1 MTNPYQPDDT
11 HPGTNEWAAQQPQQ
25 PQQQQYQQPYYQQPY
40 QPQPPYQPQ
49 QKSNTG
55 LVVALSV
62 LGTLVLLALAG
73 AVAFLFVRSDGTKDG
88 QQDPVIVTE
97 IETVAPEAGNNGSQ
111 NNQGNKPNVNRREP
125 MGSSAGFSNA
135 TAETGNTS
143 SEFAGNVLAVF
154 NERAAATGEFP
165 GSLSVYSPVTGQ
177 TYTMSCWPA
186 GGGARCQGG
195 NNASVYLY

>member
-11 HPGTNEWAAQQPQQ
+11 HPGTDEWAPQQQP
-25 PQQQQYQQPYYQQPY
+25 QQQYQQPYYQQPY
-40 QPQPPYQPQ
+40 QPQQ

-73 AVAFLFVRSDGTKDG
+73 AVAFLFVRSDGSNG
-88 QQDPVIVTE
+88 EQQDPVIVTE
-97 IETVAPEAGNNGSQ
+97 VETVAPESQNGQNSQGNQ

-125 MGSSAGFSNA
+125 MGSSVGFSNA
-135 TAETGNTS
+135 TAETRNTS

-186 GGGARCQGG
+186 GEGARCQGG
-195 NNASVYLY
+195 NNASVLLY

>member
-11 HPGTNEWAAQQPQQ
+11 HPGTNEWATQ
-25 PQQQQYQQPYYQQPY
+25 QQQQYQQPYYQQPY

-73 AVAFLFVRSDGTKDG
+73 AVAFLVVRSDGTKDE

-143 SEFAGNVLAVF
+143 SEFAGNGLAVF

>member
-55 LVVALSV
+55 LIVALSV

-73 AVAFLFVRSDGTKDG
+73 AVAFLFVRSDGTKDE

-111 NNQGNKPNVNRREP
+111 GNQGNKPNVNRREP

>member
-11 HPGTNEWAAQQPQQ
+11 HPGTNEWATQQSQQ

-40 QPQPPYQPQ
+40 QPQPPYQPQQ

-73 AVAFLFVRSDGTKDG
+73 AVAFLFVRSDGSNRE

-97 IETVAPEAGNNGSQ
+97 IETVAPESQNGQ

-125 MGSSAGFSNA
+125 MGSSTGFSNA

-195 NNASVYLY
+195 NNASVLLY

>member
-1 MTNPYQPDDT
+1 MTNPYQSNES
-11 HPGTNEWAAQQPQQ
+11 HPGTDEWAAQQP
-25 PQQQQYQQPYYQQPY
+25 QQQYQQPYYQQPY
-40 QPQPPYQPQ
+40 QPQPPYQQQ
-49 QKSNTG
+49 QKSSTG

-62 LGTLVLLALAG
+62 LGTLLLLGIAG
-73 AVAFLFVRSDGTKDG
+73 AVAFLFVRSDGSNG
-88 QQDPVIVTE
+88 EQQDPVIVTE
-97 IETVAPEAGNNGSQ
+97 VETVTPESQ
-111 NNQGNKPNVNRREP
+111 NNQGSKPNVNRREP

>member
-1 MTNPYQPDDT
+1 MTNPYQSNES
-11 HPGTNEWAAQQPQQ
+11 HPGTDEWAPQQQP
-25 PQQQQYQQPYYQQPY
+25 QQQYQQPYYQQPY
-40 QPQPPYQPQ
+40 QPQQ

-73 AVAFLFVRSDGTKDG
+73 AVAFLFVRSDGSNG
-88 QQDPVIVTE
+88 EQQDPVIVTE
-97 IETVAPEAGNNGSQ
+97 VETVAPESQ
-111 NNQGNKPNVNRREP
+111 NGQNSQGNKPNVNRREP
-125 MGSSAGFSNA
+125 MESSVGFSNA
-135 TAETGNTS
+135 TAETRNTS

-195 NNASVYLY
+195 NNASVLLY

>member
-11 HPGTNEWAAQQPQQ
+11 HPGTNEWATQ
-25 PQQQQYQQPYYQQPY
+25 QQQQYQQPYYQQPY

-73 AVAFLFVRSDGTKDG
+73 AVAFLVVRSDGANG
-88 QQDPVIVTE
+88 EQQDPVIVTE
-97 IETVAPEAGNNGSQ
+97 VETVTPESQ
-111 NNQGNKPNVNRREP
+111 NNQGSKPNVNRREP
-125 MGSSAGFSNA
+125 MGSSVGFSNA
-135 TAETGNTS
+135 TAETRNTS

>member
-1 MTNPYQPDDT
+1 MTNPYQSNES
-11 HPGTNEWAAQQPQQ
+11 HPGTDEWAPQQQYQQP
-25 PQQQQYQQPYYQQPY
+25 QQQYQQPYYQQPY
-40 QPQPPYQPQ
+40 QPQQ

-73 AVAFLFVRSDGTKDG
+73 AVAFLFVRSDGSNG
-88 QQDPVIVTE
+88 EQQDPVIVTE
-97 IETVAPEAGNNGSQ
+97 VETVAPESQNGQNSQGNQ

-125 MGSSAGFSNA
+125 MESSVGFSNA
-135 TAETGNTS
+135 TAETRNTS

-154 NERAAATGEFP
+154 NEQAAATGEFP

>member
-1 MTNPYQPDDT
+1 MTNPYQSNES
-11 HPGTNEWAAQQPQQ
+11 HPGTDEWAAQQP
-25 PQQQQYQQPYYQQPY
+25 QQQYQQPYYQQPY
-40 QPQPPYQPQ
+40 QPQQ

-62 LGTLVLLALAG
+62 LGTLLLLGIAG
-73 AVAFLFVRSDGTKDG
+73 AVAFLFVRSDGANG
-88 QQDPVIVTE
+88 EQQDPVIVTE
-97 IETVAPEAGNNGSQ
+97 VETVTPESQ
-111 NNQGNKPNVNRREP
+111 NNQNNQNNQSSKPNVNRREP

>member
-1 MTNPYQPDDT
+1 MTNPYQSNES
-11 HPGTNEWAAQQPQQ
+11 HPGTDEWAAQQP
-25 PQQQQYQQPYYQQPY
+25 QQQYQQPYYQQPY
-40 QPQPPYQPQ
+40 QPQQ

-62 LGTLVLLALAG
+62 LGTLLLLGVAG
-73 AVAFLFVRSDGTKDG
+73 AVAFLFVRSDGANG
-88 QQDPVIVTE
+88 EQQDPVIVTE
-97 IETVAPEAGNNGSQ
+97 VETVTPESQ
-111 NNQGNKPNVNRREP
+111 NNQGSKPNVNRREP
-125 MGSSAGFSNA
+125 MGSSVGFSNA
-135 TAETGNTS
+135 TAETRNTS

-177 TYTMSCWPA
+177 SYTMSCWPA

-195 NNASVYLY
+195 DNASVYLY

>member
-55 LVVALSV
+55 LIVALSV

-73 AVAFLFVRSDGTKDG
+73 AVAFLFVRSDGSNG
-88 QQDPVIVTE
+88 EQQDPVIVTE
-97 IETVAPEAGNNGSQ
+97 IETVAPEAGNNGS
-111 NNQGNKPNVNRREP
+111 NGNQGNKPNVNRREP

-135 TAETGNTS
+135 TAETRNTS

-154 NERAAATGEFP
+154 NEQAAATGEFP

>member
-11 HPGTNEWAAQQPQQ
+11 HPGTNEWATQ
-25 PQQQQYQQPYYQQPY
+25 QQQQYQQPYYQQPY
-40 QPQPPYQPQ
+40 QSQPPYQPQ

-73 AVAFLFVRSDGTKDG
+73 AVAFLVVRSDGTKDE

-97 IETVAPEAGNNGSQ
+97 IETVAPEADNNGS
-111 NNQGNKPNVNRREP
+111 NGSNGNQGNKPNVNRREP

>member
-11 HPGTNEWAAQQPQQ
+11 HPGTNEWATQ
-25 PQQQQYQQPYYQQPY
+25 QQQQYQQPYYQQPY

-73 AVAFLFVRSDGTKDG
+73 AVAFLVVRSDGSNGG

-97 IETVAPEAGNNGSQ
+97 IETVAPESQNGQNSQ
-111 NNQGNKPNVNRREP
+111 NNQGSKPNVNRREP

-135 TAETGNTS
+135 TAETRNTS

-154 NERAAATGEFP
+154 NEQAAATGEFP

>member
-49 QKSNTG
+49 QQKSNTG

-73 AVAFLFVRSDGTKDG
+73 AVAFLFVRSDGSNGG

-97 IETVAPEAGNNGSQ
+97 IETVAPEAGNNGS
-111 NNQGNKPNVNRREP
+111 QGNKPNVNRREP

>member
-1 MTNPYQPDDT
+1 MTNPYQSNES
-11 HPGTNEWAAQQPQQ
+11 HPGTDEWAPQQQP
-25 PQQQQYQQPYYQQPY
+25 QQQYQQPYYQQPY
-40 QPQPPYQPQ
+40 QSQQ

-73 AVAFLFVRSDGTKDG
+73 AVAFLFVRSDGSNG
-88 QQDPVIVTE
+88 EQQDPVIVTE
-97 IETVAPEAGNNGSQ
+97 VETVTPESQNGQ
-111 NNQGNKPNVNRREP
+111 NNQGSKPNVNRREP

-135 TAETGNTS
+135 TAETENTS

>member
-11 HPGTNEWAAQQPQQ
+11 HPGTNEWATQ
-25 PQQQQYQQPYYQQPY
+25 QQQQYQQPYYQQPY

-73 AVAFLFVRSDGTKDG
+73 AVAFLFVRSDGTKDE

>member
-11 HPGTNEWAAQQPQQ
+11 HPGTNEWATQ
-25 PQQQQYQQPYYQQPY
+25 QQQQYQQPYYQQPY

-73 AVAFLFVRSDGTKDG
+73 AVAFLVVRSDGTKDE

-97 IETVAPEAGNNGSQ
+97 VETVTPESQNNQ

>member
-11 HPGTNEWAAQQPQQ
+11 HPGTNEWATQ
-25 PQQQQYQQPYYQQPY
+25 QQQQYQQPYYQQPY

-73 AVAFLFVRSDGTKDG
+73 AVAFLVVRSDGTKDE

>member
-1 MTNPYQPDDT
+1 MTNPYQSNES
-11 HPGTNEWAAQQPQQ
+11 HPGTDEWASQQQQP
-25 PQQQQYQQPYYQQPY
+25 QQQYQQPYYQQ
-40 QPQPPYQPQ
+40 QYQPQ

-73 AVAFLFVRSDGTKDG
+73 AVAFLVVRSDGSKG
-88 QQDPVIVTE
+88 EQQDPVIVTE
-97 IETVAPEAGNNGSQ
+97 IETVAPESQNGQNSQ
-111 NNQGNKPNVNRREP
+111 NNQGSKPNVNRREP
-125 MGSSAGFSNA
+125 MGSSVGFSNA

-177 TYTMSCWPA
+177 TYAMSCWPA

>member
-11 HPGTNEWAAQQPQQ
+11 HPGTDEWTS
-25 PQQQQYQQPYYQQPY
+25 QQQQYQQPYYQQPY
-40 QPQPPYQPQ
+40 QPQPSYQPQ

-55 LVVALSV
+55 LIVALSV

-73 AVAFLFVRSDGTKDG
+73 AVAFLFVRSDGSNG
-88 QQDPVIVTE
+88 EQQDPVIVTE

>member
-25 PQQQQYQQPYYQQPY
+25 QQYQQPYYQQPY
-40 QPQPPYQPQ
+40 QPQPSYQPQ

-55 LVVALSV
+55 LIVALSV

-73 AVAFLFVRSDGTKDG
+73 AVAFLFVRSDGTKG
-88 QQDPVIVTE
+88 EQQDPVIVTE
-97 IETVAPEAGNNGSQ
+97 IETVAPEAGNNGS
-111 NNQGNKPNVNRREP
+111 NGNQGNKPNVNRREP
-125 MGSSAGFSNA
+125 MESSVGFSNA

>member
-11 HPGTNEWAAQQPQQ
+11 HPGTNEWATQ
-25 PQQQQYQQPYYQQPY
+25 QQQQYQQPYYQQPY
-40 QPQPPYQPQ
+40 QPQPSYQPQ

-55 LVVALSV
+55 LIVALSV

-73 AVAFLFVRSDGTKDG
+73 AVAFLFVRSDGSNG
-88 QQDPVIVTE
+88 EQQDPVIVTE

>member
-11 HPGTNEWAAQQPQQ
+11 HPGTNEWATQ
-25 PQQQQYQQPYYQQPY
+25 QQQQYQQPYYQQPY

-73 AVAFLFVRSDGTKDG
+73 AVAFLVVRSDGTKDG

-97 IETVAPEAGNNGSQ
+97 IETGAPEADNNGSQ

>member
-11 HPGTNEWAAQQPQQ
+11 HPGTNEWATQ
-25 PQQQQYQQPYYQQPY
+25 QQQQYQQPYYQQPY

-73 AVAFLFVRSDGTKDG
+73 AVAFLFVRSDGSNGG

-97 IETVAPEAGNNGSQ
+97 IETVAPESQNGQNSQ
-111 NNQGNKPNVNRREP
+111 NNQGSKPNVNRREP

>member
-11 HPGTNEWAAQQPQQ
+11 HPGTNEWAT
-25 PQQQQYQQPYYQQPY
+25 QQQQQCQQPYYQQPY

-73 AVAFLFVRSDGTKDG
+73 AVAFLVVRSDGTKDE

-97 IETVAPEAGNNGSQ
+97 VETVTPESQNNQ

>member
-11 HPGTNEWAAQQPQQ
+11 HPGTNEWATQ
-25 PQQQQYQQPYYQQPY
+25 QQQQYQQPYYQQPY

-55 LVVALSV
+55 LIVALSV

-73 AVAFLFVRSDGTKDG
+73 AVAFLFVRSDGSNG
-88 QQDPVIVTE
+88 EQQDPVIVTE

>member
-11 HPGTNEWAAQQPQQ
+11 HPGTNEWATQ
-25 PQQQQYQQPYYQQPY
+25 QQQQYQQPYYQQPY
-40 QPQPPYQPQ
+40 QPQPPYQPQQ

-73 AVAFLFVRSDGTKDG
+73 AVAFLFVRSDGSNGG

>member
-25 PQQQQYQQPYYQQPY
+25 PQQQQYQQPYYQQLY
-40 QPQPPYQPQ
+40 QPQPSYQPQ

-55 LVVALSV
+55 LIVALSV

-73 AVAFLFVRSDGTKDG
+73 AVAFLVVRSDGTKG
-88 QQDPVIVTE
+88 EQQDPVIVTE

>member
-1 MTNPYQPDDT
+1 MTNPYQSNES
-11 HPGTNEWAAQQPQQ
+11 HPGTDEWAPQQQP
-25 PQQQQYQQPYYQQPY
+25 QQQYQQPYYQQPY
-40 QPQPPYQPQ
+40 QPQQ

-73 AVAFLFVRSDGTKDG
+73 AVAGFFLRSVGTKDEE
-88 QQDPVIVTE
+88 QDPVSVTE

-111 NNQGNKPNVNRREP
+111 GNQGNKPNVNRREP

>member
-11 HPGTNEWAAQQPQQ
+11 HPGTDEWTS
-25 PQQQQYQQPYYQQPY
+25 QQQQYQQPYYQQPY
-40 QPQPPYQPQ
+40 QPQPPYQPQQ

-73 AVAFLFVRSDGTKDG
+73 AVAFLFVRSDGSNG
-88 QQDPVIVTE
+88 EQQDPVIVTE
-97 IETVAPEAGNNGSQ
+97 VETVAPESQNGQNSQ
-111 NNQGNKPNVNRREP
+111 NNQGSKPNVNRREP

>member
-1 MTNPYQPDDT
+1 MTNPYQSNES
-11 HPGTNEWAAQQPQQ
+11 HPGTDEWAP
-25 PQQQQYQQPYYQQPY
+25 QQQYQQPYYQQPY
-40 QPQPPYQPQ
+40 QPQQ

-73 AVAFLFVRSDGTKDG
+73 AVAFLFVRSDGSNG
-88 QQDPVIVTE
+88 EQQDPVIVTE
-97 IETVAPEAGNNGSQ
+97 VETVAPESQNGQSSQNSQ

-177 TYTMSCWPA
+177 TYKMSCWPA